1 MNKCSECGGTSFSL
15 SGGLMIC
22 DQCGVEKQGYIELQS
37 QECISEVDRSR
48 LSKKIVNEGETK
60 SVEEEK
66 ELNNWTSYEAY
77 NIILHEWT
85 QALCGLGAS
94 PHFKQVVFKLWA
106 MYLHHNEI
114 AFLKPGH
121 SHKPNVQPKVSFLQ
135 SPRDVQLIIQGKRSV
150 SPISNASSKRKKKKK
165 ISSRME
171 KMIERLE
178 RHKTHQEENVRK
190 KSSSISNML
199 ATELSKSLN
208 EFELSSL
215 NLNTSAS
222 VLTEDSSVYTENM
235 CHPSDT
241 SNNGFKTEQ
250 TSTTAS
256 SDVHI
261 YNSDN
266 SEPKSECQPLAP
278 RARVRRNRFVRNW
291 IENHKE
297 IYDTE
302 TESEMRDANEVA
314 DGNNETAFDCAISY
328 SSSKAKY
335 SQKSRAQKWL
345 SHFTSGQKRYLRE
358 KQAFELS
365 FRKLLGLLYLAVL
378 ICKEKILLLDL
389 IRWCREGHIPYLSA
403 QYLLKPDMK
412 IFRCDLPMLKDLQII
427 PDAELLRTIAG
438 NLSVLFSIQF
448 LSLPSVSDVMIR
460 FVKLFSLPESVGI
473 MAQELVLLGSK
484 MIKPLQGVRI
494 PAIEVMA
501 MAAIIVVLKAYCGI
515 DGTTEVQLSHFAV
528 KINEEIQ
535 PHNTISPLFSWVEW
549 ERHVCKLVWFCSQV
563 DPVCAHH
570 CQKYEH
576 LVTMDPSLFC
586 QFYWSEG
593 VWRHQ
598 QTLSKKDKLLQSVT
612 KKFLDCKGDSL
623 DKLLSQPSIFKPTL
637 EPFMSIVEQFL
648 QQQHRGDK
656 IHNIHHMI
664 KVAEELV
671 NKSFTHYSVNW
682 TENLDEIQKEL
693 KKRKSR
699 IIVQPERV
707 SISHNARKKKLD
719 SDNENNFSVLSS
731 SDDNDRPGGRESTQT
746 VFSIPQPLKHVW
758 MLKHFRKKYY
768 KNTLGDL
775 PSSFQWLVSLG
786 SLVCETVESDILY
799 YILQLDKITTKKEKD
814 IVNGT
819 NRGLSKSSLY
829 WNNGKK

>member
-261 YNSDN
+261 YSSDN

-278 RARVRRNRFVRNW
+278 
-291 IENHKE
+291 
-297 IYDTE
+297 
-302 TESEMRDANEVA
+302 
-314 DGNNETAFDCAISY
+314 
-328 SSSKAKY
+328 
-335 SQKSRAQKWL
+335 
-345 SHFTSGQKRYLRE
+345 
-358 KQAFELS
+358 
-365 FRKLLGLLYLAVL
+365 
-378 ICKEKILLLDL
+378 
-389 IRWCREGHIPYLSA
+389 RWCREGHIPYLSA

-549 ERHVCKLVWFCSQV
+549 ERHVCKLIWFCSHV

-746 VFSIPQPLKHVW
+746 VFNIPQPLKHVW